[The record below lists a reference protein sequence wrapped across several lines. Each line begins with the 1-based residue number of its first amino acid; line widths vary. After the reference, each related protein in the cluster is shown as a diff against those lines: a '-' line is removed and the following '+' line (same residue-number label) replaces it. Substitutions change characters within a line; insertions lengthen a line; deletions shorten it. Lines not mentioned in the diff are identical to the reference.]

1 MADRRNIWAAEACLR
16 RALEALLDLGH
27 HICAKGFGLGVSEYG
42 EIGSRLEGFGAL
54 SAQEAHLLRLLAG
67 YPNRLVHFY
76 HEVTPDEL
84 YELCRGHLG
93 DIEVVVNTYRNWLR
107 ANGHLLD
114 KTL

>member
-67 YPNRLVHFY
+67 YRNRLVHFY

-84 YELCRGHLG
+84 YELCRDHLG
-93 DIEVVVNTYRNWLR
+93 DVEVVVNAYRKWLR
-107 ANGHLLD
+107 TNSHLLD
-114 KTL
+114 ETL